1 MFDNFK
7 HNNSTDIAIIK
18 KIELCLTLY
27 LFYSIAL
34 SCFGNILYVAKMAG
48 VILWLWYL
56 KW

>member
-7 HNNSTDIAIIK
+7 HNNSTDIAIVK

-48 VILWLWYL
+48 VILWL
-56 KW
+56 

>member
-7 HNNSTDIAIIK
+7 NNNSTDIAIIK

-34 SCFGNILYVAKMAG
+34 SCCGNILYVAKMAG
-48 VILWLWYL
+48 VILWLQYL
-56 KW
+56 EW

>member
-27 LFYSIAL
+27 LFYSIDL
-34 SCFGNILYVAKMAG
+34 SCFWNILYVAKMAG